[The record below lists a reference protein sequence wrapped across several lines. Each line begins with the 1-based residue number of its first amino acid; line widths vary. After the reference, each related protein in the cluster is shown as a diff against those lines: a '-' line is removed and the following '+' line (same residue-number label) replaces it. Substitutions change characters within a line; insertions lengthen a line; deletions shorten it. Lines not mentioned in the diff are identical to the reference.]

1 MIYNYDLDNEKINY
15 LYDLTLDKIIAKNKP
30 CSLRVFTYE
39 LSSSSKI
46 DKLKEKLKNTNIKI
60 EKILLYINKDYIDD
74 EQELAKIKNYN
85 KVCEENGVN
94 CFLLLKNGIGDYKN
108 FTIAKN
114 IIDEFVNKVNSMT
127 IKDQNGKER
136 KLSVAEKFVVVY
148 NFAANRVYNEN
159 ENFAD
164 DDMRNWIGVLASNHV
179 ICSGFAS
186 LLKMLCDRTFKKDEL
201 VCFDQGLSVYKD
213 ENKEWLGGHANNIV
227 YIKDPLY
234 NINHITYNDSC
245 WDCKKGNNAL
255 PTINFFML
263 NPNDIFSYK
272 LHGENTNYMFESP
285 IFYDNNKIYIDK
297 NQAYKYNSINFIP
310 SSIKTADNFLCDI
323 FNMKNLESII
333 KDYDLK
339 KKIEADE
346 EKHNQERKK
355 FKVDCEQRL
364 ISSFK
369 NHNLNDLA
377 ELKVPS
383 FYPETILQQYPEL
396 KEFQDYLDN
405 IAINNIDYDILKRF
419 KEFKCNNQEIF
430 DQLEKRAKDINL
442 NIIYPLKDIIVGK
455 YVRNKFKYKSYQ
467 TIHEKKLSEIIKN
480 HNDELKAKYERFN
493 RGLVVPT
500 QLLKN
505 GLKAVAKING
515 ITDEKEIENFVNS
528 SLDSREKFRKEKLGI
543 ESENENFD
551 EEREL

>member
-74 EQELAKIKNYN
+74 EQELAQIKNYN
-85 KVCEENGVN
+85 QVCEENGVD
-94 CFLLLKNGIGDYKN
+94 CVLLLKNGIGNYKN

-127 IKDQNGKER
+127 IKDKNGKER

-213 ENKEWLGGHANNIV
+213 ENKKWLGGHANNIV

-297 NQAYKYNSINFIP
+297 KHEYKYNSINFIP
-310 SSIKTADNFLCDI
+310 SSVKTADNFLCDI

-346 EKHNQERKK
+346 EKYNQEREK
-355 FKVDCEQRL
+355 FKAGCEQRL
-364 ISSFK
+364 ISSLK

-405 IAINNIDYDILKRF
+405 IDINNIDYDILKRF

-430 DQLEKRAKDINL
+430 DQLEKRAKEINL
-442 NIIYPLKDIIVGK
+442 NIMSPLKDIIVGK
-455 YVRNKFKYKSYQ
+455 YVRNKFKYKSYR